1 MLAINFDYINGCKS
15 KIHQNLNTSSTSHDQ
30 ENEYVKA
37 NVTPENIFD
46 EIFFNKFSSL
56 IRIDFV
62 EDFVNKNYF
71 YEDELN
77 GKIIKGEKLNSLTFC
92 RDYPKIYGF
101 FNEAAMFNKLISFY
115 GGDFSVRSNRRF
127 ICTYNSSFSYEDLTN
142 VFFTFPEKIDIK
154 NSEIIL
160 KLNELE
166 SKINPGSFRFFYRT
180 ETEGV
185 YGVVVIRDDGEK
197 ITNYIAAEKNFI
209 LFKRGDFEKKL
220 FEKIQMRN
228 GYIEFLLSNDDARL
242 SNPEITF
249 EECLKIFIEEEI
261 INGIKNFTVRNTKK
275 NVD

>member
-1 MLAINFDYINGCKS
+1 MPILIFTSFISNGCEKVKKFCPFPVNIEQPYINQ
-15 KIHQNLNTSSTSHDQ
+15 QNEKTE
-30 ENEYVKA
+30 ENEYQKT
-37 NVTPENIFD
+37 NITLENIFD
-46 EIFFNKFSSL
+46 EIKFDSL
-56 IRIDFV
+56 VRTDFV

-71 YEDELN
+71 YEDEM
-77 GKIIKGEKLNSLTFC
+77 TFC

-101 FNEAAMFNKLISFY
+101 FNEAAMLKKLISFY
-115 GGDFSVRSNRRF
+115 GGNFSVRSSRRF
-127 ICTYNSSFSYEDLTN
+127 ICTYNSSFSFEDLTN
-142 VFFTFPEKIDIK
+142 VFFTFPENFTSN

-166 SKINPGSFRFFYRT
+166 NKINPGSFRFFYRT

-197 ITNYIAAEKNFI
+197 ITNYIAAEKNEKKFK

-220 FEKIQMRN
+220 FETIQMRN
-228 GYIEFLLSNDDARL
+228 GYIEFLLSNDNEKL

-249 EECLKIFIEEEI
+249 EECLKIFIEEEF
-261 INGIKNFTVRNTKK
+261 INGITDFTIRNKEK